1 MESMRMRRGSLTVA
15 IEGRV
20 LHGGGWGTN
29 CAVAATAVLGSVGGV
44 RRQRRRSWMA
54 EEELGRHG

>member
-29 CAVAATAVLGSVGGV
+29 CAVAATTVLGGIGGV
-44 RRQRRRSWMA
+44 RRWRWWSWMA
-54 EEELGRHG
+54 EDELGGRG